1 MPEISQISN
10 LEWAKRHDEK
20 WHLAPSPELENWI
33 LSMFKDMELQGL
45 ELNIHHFSVNVGL
58 EAIENCLI
66 MIHSYNTW
74 KTEFWPKTDHDAKG
88 NW

>member
-1 MPEISQISN
+1 
-10 LEWAKRHDEK
+10 
-20 WHLAPSPELENWI
+20 
-33 LSMFKDMELQGL
+33 MELQGL